1 MTESFAFRDPWLL
14 WFLAAIPLLL
24 FLKGRTGKTASLL
37 FSSTAIAND
46 ISKQAKSRAGGFLFL
61 LRLLALAALII
72 ALARPQIGKG
82 HSEVEASGIDIVLAV
97 DVSGSM
103 AALDFTTGQDFQG
116 RAALATRLDIVKQVI
131 DQFIDQRP
139 NDRIGLVAFAKEPFL
154 VSPLT
159 LNHDWLKKNLERLEL
174 GIIDG
179 RGTAIGPAIGMSS
192 NRLRDLPAKS
202 RVVILLTDGED
213 TVNQIPPI
221 AAAEA
226 AESFDV
232 KIYTIAAG
240 KSGDVPVPATNRYGT
255 PLRDNDGNILTT
267 GQTQPSFVDEETLKK
282 IAEITHGK
290 FYRAT
295 NTEQLEAIYGD
306 IDELE
311 KTEVKLRHFAEY
323 EELFLWPVL
332 LGLSLISL
340 EQLLANTRF
349 KRLP

>member
-1 MTESFAFRDPWLL
+1 MTESFAFRDPWVL
-14 WFLAAIPLLL
+14 WFLLVIPLLL
-24 FLKGRTGKTASLL
+24 FLKGRTGKSASLL
-37 FSSTAIAND
+37 FSSTAIARD
-46 ISKQAKSRAGGFLFL
+46 VSKQAKSRAGGFLFL

-72 ALARPQIGKG
+72 ALARPQLGKG
-82 HSEVEASGIDIVLAV
+82 HSEVETSGIDIVLAV

-103 AALDFTTGQDFQG
+103 AALDFTTGQDFMG
-116 RAALATRLDIVKQVI
+116 RAELATRLDIVKKVI
-131 DQFIDQRP
+131 DEFIDQRP
-139 NDRIGLVAFAKEPFL
+139 SDRIGLVAFAKEPFL

-159 LNHDWLKKNLERLEL
+159 LNHDWLKRNLERLEL

-179 RGTAIGPAIGMSS
+179 QGTAIGPAIGMSA
-192 NRLRDLPAKS
+192 NRLRDLQAKS

-240 KSGDVPVPATNRYGT
+240 KSGNVPVPQTDRYGT
-255 PLRDNDGNILTT
+255 PLRDNSGNII
-267 GQTQPSFVDEETLKK
+267 PSGRSMQSYVDEDTLKK

-295 NTEQLEAIYGD
+295 NTEELGAIYSD
-306 IDELE
+306 IDKLE
-311 KTEVKLRHFAEY
+311 KTEVKLRQFSEY
-323 EELFLWPVL
+323 EELFFWPAL
-332 LGLSLISL
+332 LGLTLISL
-340 EQLLANTRF
+340 EQLLGNTRF

>member
-1 MTESFAFRDPWLL
+1 MSESFEFHDPFWL
-14 WFLAAIPLLL
+14 WFLLLL
-24 FLKGRTGKTASLL
+24 PFLVFLKGKTGRVASLL
-37 FSSTAIAND
+37 FSSTAIARD
-46 ISKQAKSRAGGFLFL
+46 VSKQAKSRAGGILFF
-61 LRLLALAALII
+61 LRLLALAALIV

-103 AALDFTTGQDFQG
+103 AALDFATERD
-116 RAALATRLDIVKQVI
+116 LATRLDIVKRVVG
-131 DQFIDQRP
+131 DFIEERP
-139 NDRIGLVAFAKEPFL
+139 NDRIGLVAFGKQPFL

-159 LNHDWLKKNLERLEL
+159 LNHDWLRKNLERLEL
-174 GIIDG
+174 GLIDG
-179 RGTAIGPAIGMSS
+179 SRTAIGPAIGMSA

-213 TVNQIPPI
+213 TVGQLPPI

-240 KSGDVPVPATNRYGT
+240 RTGRVLVPKTDRRTGAV
-255 PLRDNDGNILTT
+255 LRDRNGNVMRSHYE
-267 GQTQPSFVDEETLKK
+267 QSYVDEETLQQ
-282 IAEITHGK
+282 IAEITDGK

-295 NTEQLEAIYGD
+295 STEELEAIYSD

-311 KTEVKLRHFAEY
+311 KTEVKLRHYAEY
-323 EELFLWPVL
+323 EELFFWPAL
-332 LGLSLISL
+332 FGLFLVTL
-340 EQLLANTRF
+340 EQLLGNTRF